1 MGCSRSWRLAL
12 HVSGWHNMEHRQY
25 DGAGGDDGV
34 FDRLLCHPVAL
45 LHRCDQ
51 GFAPWSGSGHNCFR
65 VEQWVLWCCTVRVEA
80 SV

>member
-1 MGCSRSWRLAL
+1 
-12 HVSGWHNMEHRQY
+12 
-25 DGAGGDDGV
+25 V